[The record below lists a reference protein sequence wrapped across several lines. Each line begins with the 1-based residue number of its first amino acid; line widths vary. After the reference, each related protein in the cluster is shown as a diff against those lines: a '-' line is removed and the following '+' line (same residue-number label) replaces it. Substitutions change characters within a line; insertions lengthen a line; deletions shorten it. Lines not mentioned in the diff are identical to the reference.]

1 MDVCFDVL
9 RDSKPDGTSQG
20 GICRDLTISTGA
32 QSNSP
37 VADSSL
43 GGKVTFFSA
52 SGQQSL
58 DDIGGEPL
66 AGSGFE
72 NEEPESEFASTGEEN

>member
-1 MDVCFDVL
+1 MQRFDDFN
-9 RDSKPDGTSQG
+9 RRPG
-20 GICRDLTISTGA
+20 
-32 QSNSP
+32 NSP
-37 VADSSL
+37 VAGSTVGD
-43 GGKVTFFSA
+43 KVTFFSA

-72 NEEPESEFASTGEEN
+72 NEEPESEFAPREES

>member
-1 MDVCFDVL
+1 MQRFNDFT
-9 RDSKPDGTSQG
+9 RPDN
-20 GICRDLTISTGA
+20 
-32 QSNSP
+32 NSVP
-37 VADSSL
+37 GSSM
-43 GGKVTFFSA
+43 GDEVTFFSA

-72 NEEPESEFASTGEEN
+72 NEEPESEFGAREQER

>member
-1 MDVCFDVL
+1 MQRLNDL
-9 RDSKPDGTSQG
+9 NRRPDN
-20 GICRDLTISTGA
+20 R
-32 QSNSP
+32 P
-37 VADSSL
+37 VADSSV

-52 SGQQSL
+52 SCQQSL

-72 NEEPESEFASTGEEN
+72 NEEPESEFAPAGEES

>member
-1 MDVCFDVL
+1 MQRFD
-9 RDSKPDGTSQG
+9 
-20 GICRDLTISTGA
+20 DLNRRLG
-32 QSNSP
+32 NSS
-37 VADSSL
+37 VASSSL

-72 NEEPESEFASTGEEN
+72 NEEPETEFAPAGEEN